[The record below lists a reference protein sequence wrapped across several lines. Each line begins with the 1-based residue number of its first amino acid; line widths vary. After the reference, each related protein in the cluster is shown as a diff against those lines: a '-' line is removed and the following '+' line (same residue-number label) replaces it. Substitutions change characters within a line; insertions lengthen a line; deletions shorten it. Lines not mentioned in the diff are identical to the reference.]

1 MHEELIWQCYTQ
13 NELES
18 IQLVNNRIKSLPVPF
33 VIYLEG
39 QLGAGKTF
47 FCQQIAKNKRRRAIL
62 TSSSFLNL
70 NIYLGKH
77 KIIHV
82 DYYYNNEPNEFF
94 YKNIFEEM
102 DDNTILLSEWSPEYF
117 DLGITQFIL
126 KIVVESDMRKI
137 SFYSL

>member
-1 MHEELIWQCYTQ
+1 MHEELIWQCYSQ

-18 IQLVNNRIKSLPVPF
+18 IQLVKNRIKSLSVPF

-39 QLGAGKTF
+39 QIGAGKTF
-47 FCQQIAKNKRRRAIL
+47 FCQQIARINDEKNL

-70 NIYLGKH
+70 NIYLGKC

-94 YKNIFEEM
+94 YENIFEEM
-102 DDNTILLSEWSPEYF
+102 DDNTILLSEWSPEYL
-117 DLGITQFIL
+117 DLGIKQYIL
-126 KIVVESDMRKI
+126 QIIEEHNMRKI
-137 SFYSL
+137 NFYSL

>member
-18 IQLVNNRIKSLPVPF
+18 IQLVRNRIKSLPVPF

-39 QLGAGKTF
+39 DIGAGKTF
-47 FCQQIAKNKRRRAIL
+47 FSQQIARINDEDNL
-62 TSSSFLNL
+62 TSSSFLNF
-70 NIYLGKH
+70 NIYLGKY

-82 DYYYNNEPNEFF
+82 DYYYNSGSNKFF
-94 YKNIFEEM
+94 YENIFEEM

>member
-39 QLGAGKTF
+39 QLGTGKTF
-47 FCQQIAKNKRRRAIL
+47 LCQQIARINDEDKL
-62 TSSSFLNL
+62 TSSSFLNF
-70 NIYLGKH
+70 NIYLGKYR
-77 KIIHV
+77 IIHV
-82 DYYYNNEPNEFF
+82 DYYYNTNEANEFF
-94 YKNIFEEM
+94 YNNIFEEI
-102 DDNTILLSEWSPEYF
+102 DDNTILISEWCPEYF
-117 DLGITQFIL
+117 DLRITQFIL
-126 KIVVESDMRKI
+126 KIVVKSGKRKI

>member
-47 FCQQIAKNKRRRAIL
+47 FCQQIAKMYDEGNL

-70 NIYLGKH
+70 NIHLGKH

>member
-13 NELES
+13 DELES
-18 IQLVNNRIKSLPVPF
+18 ILLVNNRIKSLPVPC

-47 FCQQIAKNKRRRAIL
+47 YCQQIAKMYDEDNL

-70 NIYLGKH
+70 NIYLSKH

-94 YKNIFEEM
+94 YKNIYEEM
-102 DDNTILLSEWSPEYF
+102 DDNTILLSEWCPEYL

-126 KIVVESDMRKI
+126 KIVAEHDKRKI

>member
-18 IQLVNNRIKSLPVPF
+18 IQLVSNRINSLPVPF
-33 VIYLEG
+33 AIYLEG
-39 QLGAGKTF
+39 DVGAGKTF
-47 FCQQIAKNKRRRAIL
+47 FCQQIARLNDEDNL
-62 TSSSFLNL
+62 TSSSFLNF

-82 DYYYNNEPNEFF
+82 DYYYNDRSNRFF
-94 YKNIFEEM
+94 YENIFEEI
-102 DDNTILLSEWSPEYF
+102 DENTILLSEWCPEYF
-117 DLGITQFIL
+117 DLRITQFIL
-126 KIVVESDMRKI
+126 KIVAEHDKRKI